1 MGKDCCP
8 AESNANTGSSY
19 RRILWAALVIN
30 VLMFGVEI
38 FAGFKSGSSS
48 LMADSI
54 DFFGDAANYGIS
66 LFVLG
71 MALSWRAKA
80 SLLKGSTM
88 VAFGI
93 WIAGVT
99 VQHALSGTV
108 PEAPVMGAIGLL
120 ALIAN
125 ATVALM
131 LYRYRKGDSNM
142 RSVWIC
148 SRNDALGNIAVM
160 LAALGVFGTQSG
172 WPDFIVAGIMA
183 TLALSGGIQII
194 RHAMQELTE
203 IDLKTDKN

>member
-1 MGKDCCP
+1 MSKDCCP
-8 AESNANTGSSY
+8 SPNTNIDDHY
-19 RRILWAALVIN
+19 RRILWVALIIN
-30 VLMFGVEI
+30 ALMFGIEI
-38 FAGFKSGSSS
+38 FAGLEANSSS

-80 SLLKGSTM
+80 SLLKGATM
-88 VAFGI
+88 AAFGI

-99 VQHALSGTV
+99 LHHAFTGTV
-108 PEAPVMGAIGLL
+108 PDAPVMGVIGLL

-125 ATVALM
+125 STVAFM
-131 LYRYRKGDSNM
+131 LYRYRQGDSNM

-183 TLALSGGIQII
+183 TLALSGGIQVI
-194 RHAMQELTE
+194 RHALTE
-203 IDLKTDKN
+203 LKVSQPSSS

>member
-1 MGKDCCP
+1 MGKDCCHSP
-8 AESNANTGSSY
+8 TTSVDGRY
-19 RRILWAALVIN
+19 RRILWVALIIN
-30 VLMFGVEI
+30 ALMFAVEI
-38 FAGFKSGSSS
+38 FAGLEANSSS

-80 SLLKGSTM
+80 SLIKGLTM
-88 VAFGI
+88 ALFGV

-99 VQHALSGTV
+99 LKHALAGTV
-108 PEAPVMGAIGLL
+108 PDAPVMGGIGLL
-120 ALIAN
+120 ALLAN
-125 ATVALM
+125 STVALT
-131 LYRYRKGDSNM
+131 LYRYRQGDSNM

-172 WPDFIVAGIMA
+172 WPDFIVATIMA
-183 TLALSGGIQII
+183 TLALWGGIQVMKY
-194 RHAMQELTE
+194 AMKELTE
-203 IDLKTDKN
+203 NRA